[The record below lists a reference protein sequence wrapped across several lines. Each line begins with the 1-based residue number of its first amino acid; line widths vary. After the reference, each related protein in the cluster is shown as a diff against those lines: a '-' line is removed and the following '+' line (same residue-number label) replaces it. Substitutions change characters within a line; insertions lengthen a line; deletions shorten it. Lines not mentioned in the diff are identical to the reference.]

1 MTAAAANPEGT
12 VIVTQLTTSLLLFVA
27 SISLTYYTIQNS
39 NRRTIKSE
47 MWEYVILAGIVGA
60 LYAITG
66 AAETIAASNIVAAD
80 PGFVGAIRRVCQLFF
95 VIFLALAMR
104 ELYFE
109 SPQGTDRGGVEMPI
123 SITSIRLI
131 EAVFLI
137 IVFIQFMI
145 IILLNLVTVTLIV
158 QLAASIG
165 FTIYGVSFA
174 SRIKGAAMASRTV
187 LDTML
192 TYIIAILLSAG
203 GASAVEVGFV
213 FGFIQPAIVEA
224 LALVLTIMS
233 ITFMLVL
240 TTRLKQNVADI
251 SV

>member
-1 MTAAAANPEGT
+1 MTLLEDPEGT
-12 VIVTQLTTSLLLFVA
+12 VIVTRLTAYLLLLVA

-39 NRRTIKSE
+39 SRRTIQSE

-60 LYAITG
+60 LYAVTG
-66 AAETIAASNIVAAD
+66 TAEVIAAADIVDASS
-80 PGFVGAIRRVCQLFF
+80 GFVGSIRRLCQLFF
-95 VIFLALAMR
+95 IIFLALAMR

-109 SPQGTDRGGVEMPI
+109 SPQQTGDRGVDLPI
-123 SITSIRLI
+123 SIESIRWI
-131 EAVFLI
+131 EAGFLFI
-137 IVFIQFMI
+137 AFIQFMI
-145 IILLNLVTVTLIV
+145 IILLGLVNVTLFL

-165 FTIYGVSFA
+165 FTLYGVSFA
-174 SRIKGAAMASRTV
+174 ARIKGAAMSSRTV

-203 GASAVEVGFV
+203 AASAVEVGV
-213 FGFIQPAIVEA
+213 LVGVQPALVES
-224 LALVLTIMS
+224 LGIVLTIMS
-233 ITFMLVL
+233 ITFLLVL